1 MNLKSTCLILAF
13 SIFLLFSG
21 QAQEKYLGAAFSS
34 NAPSLPVTGIGNVF
48 RGSFH
53 PGIDVN
59 YSKKFNKKEVN
70 QWLYKVNAGLIW
82 QKYVQTLFTVSG
94 MAVYRNNHFKR
105 INFDAGLGAGYGAA
119 FEGGAVLKLNKDGVY
134 ETQSKFSPRSQF
146 VILLQAGIIYK
157 LKKDNAQS
165 MAIMLHAKT
174 IIQGPFVK
182 GYVPLLPINA
192 IELGVI
198 IPLKKKNENK

>member
-1 MNLKSTCLILAF
+1 MKQKLLLFNL
-13 SIFLLFSG
+13 IFLVFLQISAS
-21 QAQEKYLGAAFSS
+21 AQEKYLGAAIS
-34 NAPSLPVTGIGNVF
+34 NNSPSLPVTGIGNVF
-48 RGSFH
+48 QGSFH

-82 QKYVQTLFTVSG
+82 HKYVQTLFTVSG
-94 MAVYRNNHFKR
+94 MAVYRNNHFKSL
-105 INFDAGLGAGYGAA
+105 NFDAGLGAGYGAA
-119 FEGGAVLKLNKDGVY
+119 FEGGAVLELNKNGVY
-134 ETQSKFSPRSQF
+134 ETRSKFSPRSQF
-146 VILLQAGIIYK
+146 IILLQAGFIYK

-165 MAIMLHAKT
+165 MAITLHAKT

-192 IELGVI
+192 IELGVL

>member
-1 MNLKSTCLILAF
+1 MKQKLLLFNL
-13 SIFLLFSG
+13 IFLVFLQFQAS
-21 QAQEKYLGAAFSS
+21 AQEKYLGAAIS
-34 NAPSLPVTGIGNVF
+34 NNATSLPVSGIGNVF
-48 RGSFH
+48 QGSFH

-94 MAVYRNNHFKR
+94 MAVYRNNHFKSL
-105 INFDAGLGAGYGAA
+105 NFDAGIGAGYGAA
-119 FEGGAVLKLNKDGVY
+119 FEGGAVLELNKNGVY
-134 ETQSKFSPRSQF
+134 ETRSKFSPRSQF
-146 VILLQAGIIYK
+146 IILLQAGFIYK
-157 LKKDNAQS
+157 LNKDNLQS
-165 MAIMLHAKT
+165 MAITLHAKT

-192 IELGVI
+192 IELGVL

>member
-1 MNLKSTCLILAF
+1 MKQKL
-13 SIFLLFSG
+13 LLFALVFLVFLHFSAN
-21 QAQEKYLGAAFSS
+21 AQERYLGAAISS

-48 RGSFH
+48 QGSFH

-82 QKYVQTLFTVSG
+82 QKYVQTLFTISG
-94 MAVYRNNHFKR
+94 MAVYRNNHYKR
-105 INFDAGLGAGYGAA
+105 LNFDAGIGAGYGAA

-134 ETQSKFSPRSQF
+134 ETRSKFSPRSQF
-146 VILLQAGIIYK
+146 VILLQAGIIYR
-157 LKKDNAQS
+157 LKKDIAQS
-165 MAIMLHAKT
+165 MAITLHAKT
-174 IIQGPFVK
+174 MIQGPFVK
-182 GYVPLLPINA
+182 KYVPLLPINS
-192 IELGVI
+192 IELGVL

>member
-1 MNLKSTCLILAF
+1 MNQKLPLYVLVFI
-13 SIFLLFSG
+13 IFLEIPAS
-21 QAQEKYLGAAFSS
+21 AQEKYLGAAIS
-34 NAPSLPVTGIGNVF
+34 NNATSLPLTGIGNVF
-48 RGSFH
+48 SGSFH

-59 YSKKFNKKEVN
+59 YSKKFNKKEMN

-94 MAVYRNNHFKR
+94 IAVYRNNHFKR
-105 INFDAGLGAGYGAA
+105 LNFDGGIGAGYGAA

-134 ETQSKFSPRSQF
+134 ETRSKFSPRSQF

-157 LKKDNAQS
+157 LKKDYAQS
-165 MAIMLHAKT
+165 LAITLHAKT

-192 IELGVI
+192 IELGVL

>member
-1 MNLKSTCLILAF
+1 MKQKLLFISLILLVF
-13 SIFLLFSG
+13 PQIQVS
-21 QAQEKYLGAAFSS
+21 AQEKYLGAAISS
-34 NAPSLPVTGIGNVF
+34 NAPSLPITGIGNVF
-48 RGSFH
+48 QGSFH

-70 QWLYKVNAGLIW
+70 QWFYKVNAGLIW

-94 MAVYRNNHFKR
+94 MALYRNNHFKR
-105 INFDAGLGAGYGAA
+105 LNFDAGIGTGYGAA

-134 ETQSKFSPRSQF
+134 ETRSKFSPRSQF
-146 VILLQAGIIYK
+146 VILLQTGIIYK
-157 LKKDNAQS
+157 LKKDIAQS
-165 MAIMLHAKT
+165 MAITLHAKT

-192 IELGVI
+192 IELGVL

>member
-1 MNLKSTCLILAF
+1 MKQKLLLTVL
-13 SIFLLFSG
+13 IFLIFLQIPVS
-21 QAQEKYLGAAFSS
+21 AQNKYLGAAISS

-48 RGSFH
+48 QGSFH

-59 YSKKFNKKEVN
+59 YSKKFNKKEMN

-105 INFDAGLGAGYGAA
+105 LNFDAGIGAGYGAA
-119 FEGGAVLKLNKDGVY
+119 FEGGAVLELNNDGVY
-134 ETQSKFSPRSQF
+134 ETRSKFSPRSQF

-165 MAIMLHAKT
+165 IAITLHAKT
-174 IIQGPFVK
+174 IIQGPFVR

-192 IELGVI
+192 IELGI
-198 IPLKKKNENK
+198 LIPLKNKDENK

>member
-1 MNLKSTCLILAF
+1 MKQKSLLFVLILF
-13 SIFLLFSG
+13 IFLQISAS
-21 QAQEKYLGAAFSS
+21 AQEKYLGAAISN
-34 NAPSLPVTGIGNVF
+34 NAPSLPVTGIRNVF
-48 RGSFH
+48 QGSFH
-53 PGIDVN
+53 PGVDVN

-94 MAVYRNNHFKR
+94 MAVYRNNHFKSL
-105 INFDAGLGAGYGAA
+105 NFDTGIGAGYGAA

-134 ETQSKFSPRSQF
+134 ETRSKFSPRSQF

-157 LKKDNAQS
+157 LKKEEAQS
-165 MAIMLHAKT
+165 MAITLHAKT

-192 IELGVI
+192 IELGVL